1 VAADPPFRFSDEALL
16 ERVVARDV
24 RAFETLYRKHHG
36 RLVGLVTRLTR
47 RAELGDEV
55 ANEAMLV
62 LWQRAPDFRG
72 ASRVSTWLCGIAY
85 RLALK
90 RLARDSRRPETV
102 EIAEDHG
109 VDTRSPE
116 HAYAEVQSHDR
127 LRRAIAALP
136 PAQRA
141 VVDLTFAEGCSY
153 PEIAELLDLPLGT
166 VKTRMFH
173 ARTRLRHA
181 LETDR
186 PKDNNEYAP

>member
-1 VAADPPFRFSDEALL
+1 MAADPPFRFSDEALL

-47 RAELGDEV
+47 QAELGDEV

-62 LWQRAPDFRG
+62 LWQRASDFRG

-90 RLARDSRRPETV
+90 RLARDGRRPETV

-116 HAYAEVQSHDR
+116 HAYAERQRHDR